1 MRSLL
6 LALKHLLRNVGV
18 CYTPESSIFWLMLS
32 TYQGYFTGKQCWCDS
47 FGAFLKKIGKPENST
62 FINYRNSQPRA
73 QAKLVSNRSGTP
85 QHLHAG
91 EIDDIWHTHLGVRT
105 WCYYSDANVYNEI
118 WPFDLTWALPEIR
131 SSAALYFNTSIISFN
146 LKRSNFWQITSQIM
160 WWRWKWWHNEGE
172 KGIRE
177 NLVQIPEHKS
187 GKSALFSVAATERK
201 CKS

>member
-47 FGAFLKKIGKPENST
+47 FGAFLTKLGNQRTPHLWIIEILSLVLRPNVLVTEGKYHNISMQGKSMT
-62 FINYRNSQPRA
+62 YDTQ
-73 QAKLVSNRSGTP
+73 
-85 QHLHAG
+85 
-91 EIDDIWHTHLGVRT
+91 HLGVRR
-105 WCYYSDANVYNEI
+105 WCYYLDINVYNEI
-118 WPFDLTWALPEIR
+118 WPFDLTRALPEIR
-131 SSAALYFNTSIISFN
+131 SSAALCFNTSVIFFH
-146 LKRSNFWQITSQIM
+146 LKRSNFWQMTSQIK
-160 WWRWKWWHNEGE
+160 WWRWEWRHNEGE